1 MSMEDKAWLEQLSA
15 DVLRRRLAAARFRRQ
30 EALDMEDMY
39 RAEVNRQLEAIY
51 ADELARRDCHECQ
64 WITEGTGEIHELDRL
79 RELVEADRDRRCVV
93 LPAR

>member
-39 RAEVNRQLEAIY
+39 RAEINRQLEAIY
-51 ADELARRDCHECQ
+51 ADELARR
-64 WITEGTGEIHELDRL
+64 EI
-79 RELVEADRDRRCVV
+79 RRKGVK
-93 LPAR
+93 A

>member
-30 EALDMEDMY
+30 EALDMGDMF

-51 ADELARRDCHECQ
+51 AGELEWREIRRK
-64 WITEGTGEIHELDRL
+64 GEK
-79 RELVEADRDRRCVV
+79 A
-93 LPAR
+93 